1 MKDGWRSAREEV
13 GGQCVMITGMTL
25 MQWWCADSLEY
36 LLVVNHVPL
45 VSLLFW
51 HDVYMNTSGDA

>member
-13 GGQCVMITGMTL
+13 GGQCVMIDGMTL